1 MTSRFAN
8 AARTA
13 RTGLASAFLTLAL
26 LLALPAAAA
35 TITGTVTDATTGK
48 PAAGDDVVL
57 LNLSQGMNEVGR
69 TKTDAQGRFKL
80 DADDS
85 GAPKMVRVNHQGVN
99 YFPAGGPIR
108 PGETTADIKVYDS
121 SKKLDAISTTVR
133 IMRLQTD
140 SSALQVLELI
150 AVKNASDPPRALMA
164 DRTYEFYLPPGAQL
178 DQSVAQSPGGMPV
191 NTAPVPESE
200 KNRYYF
206 NFPLRPGETRFE
218 VAYHLPYSGE
228 ATIVPKL
235 LGTADH
241 FVVMM
246 PTSMDFGAKV
256 SGTYSPMPDD
266 KAQANVQVAV
276 NVNPTQDLSFR
287 VKGSGTLPDTD
298 QGAGGGG
305 AAGGQ
310 QAGMPAGG
318 RDNRPGGG
326 LGTPEG
332 TPDPLHQYRW
342 AIIGACAAL
351 LALGAFFVVTRGQN
365 SSEPEPAAA
374 SSAPAHT
381 PGASGSALLI
391 GLKDEL
397 FQLELERQQ
406 GRISAEEYNK
416 TKAALDQT
424 LKRALSRTQPHKT
437 AKV

>member
-8 AARTA
+8 FAPTA
-13 RTGLASAFLTLAL
+13 STRLASAFLSLAL
-26 LLALPAAAA
+26 LLVLPAAAV

-80 DADDS
+80 QADDS

-121 SKKLDAISTTVR
+121 AKKLDAISTTVR

-140 SSALQVLELI
+140 SSALQVLDLI
-150 AVKNASDPPRALMA
+150 AVKNASDPPRALMS
-164 DRTYEFYLPPGAQL
+164 DRTYEFYLPQGATL

-191 NTAPVPESE
+191 STAPVPESE
-200 KNRYYF
+200 KGRYYF

-218 VAYHLPYSGE
+218 VAYHLPYTGE

-235 LGTADH
+235 LGKADH

-246 PTSMDFGAKV
+246 PNSMEFGAKV
-256 SGTYSPMPDD
+256 PSTYSPMPDD

-276 NVNPTQDLSFR
+276 NVNPAQDLSFR

-298 QGAGGGG
+298 QGGGGG
-305 AAGGQ
+305 GEGGQ

-318 RDNRPGGG
+318 RDSRPGGG

-342 AIIGACAAL
+342 AILGACAAL
-351 LALGAFFVVTRGQN
+351 LALGAFFVVTRSQN

-374 SSAPAHT
+374 PAASGHVA
-381 PGASGSALLI
+381 GASGSALLV

-406 GRISAEEYNK
+406 GRISAEEYAK

-424 LKRALSRTQPHKT
+424 LKRALSRTQPRKT
-437 AKV
+437 TKV

>member
-1 MTSRFAN
+1 MTSRFADC
-8 AARTA
+8 ARTA
-13 RTGLASAFLTLAL
+13 RMGLVSAFLTLA

-80 DADDS
+80 QAPDS
-85 GAPKMVRVNHQGVN
+85 GTPQMVRVNHQGVN

-108 PGETTADIKVYDS
+108 PGETTADIKVYDAA
-121 SKKLDAISTTVR
+121 KKLDAVTTTVR

-150 AVKNASDPPRALMA
+150 AVKNASDPPRALMS
-164 DRTYEFYLPPGAQL
+164 DRTYEFYLPAGAQL

-246 PTSMDFGAKV
+246 PTSMEFGAKV
-256 SGTYSPMPDD
+256 ASTYSPMPDD

-287 VKGSGTLPDTD
+287 VKGTGTLPDE
-298 QGAGGGG
+298 QGGG
-305 AAGGQ
+305 AAGAPAGQ
-310 QAGMPAGG
+310 QAGMPPAGAEG
-318 RDNRPGGG
+318 RPGGG
-326 LGTPEG
+326 LGNPEG

-351 LALGAFFVVTRGQN
+351 LALGAFFVVTRGQGSGE
-365 SSEPEPAAA
+365 SSEPVAP
-374 SSAPAHT
+374 SAPAGGAGT
-381 PGASGSALLI
+381 ASGSALLL

-406 GRISAEEYNK
+406 GRISAEEYAK

-424 LKRALSRTQPHKT
+424 LKRALSRTQPRKT
-437 AKV
+437 TKV